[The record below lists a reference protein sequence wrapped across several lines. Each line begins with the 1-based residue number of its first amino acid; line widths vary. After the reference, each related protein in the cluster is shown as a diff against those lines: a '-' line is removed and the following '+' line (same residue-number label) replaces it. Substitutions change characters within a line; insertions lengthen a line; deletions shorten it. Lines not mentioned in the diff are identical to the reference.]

1 MELSLRRKPASVR
14 LSVRLFGDSGS
25 QESQRLPS
33 FGCFGTVVSGMCLDL
48 FLDEFDVQTTATVI
62 DELEAT
68 AGYDDPHGEAAT
80 TILNH
85 QKQFTVHTVED
96 DIPETSRIDQG
107 EGSCVV
113 LSDQRSADFLVTDDL
128 RALPELQQLTDAQVA
143 ISPIVLK
150 ALVNRGVLDPED
162 AIQRLEQLT
171 GTRDWV
177 GAPIYRR
184 AKQLFD
190 EK

>member
-1 MELSLRRKPASVR
+1 MIVADTSALISLTTA
-14 LSVRLFGDSGS
+14 
-25 QESQRLPS
+25 E
-33 FGCFGTVVSGMCLDL
+33 CLDL

-62 DELEAT
+62 DELEET
-68 AGYDDPHGEAAT
+68 AGYDDPHGKAAT

-96 DIPETSRIDQG
+96 NIPETSRIDQG

-113 LSDQRSADFLVTDDL
+113 LTDQRSADFLVTDDL
-128 RALPELQQLTDAQVA
+128 RALPELQQLTDVQVA

-150 ALVNRGVLDPED
+150 ALMNRGVLERED
-162 AIQRLEQLT
+162 AIQRLEQVAE
-171 GTRDWV
+171 TRDWL

-190 EK
+190 DE

>member
-1 MELSLRRKPASVR
+1 MIVADTSALISLTTA
-14 LSVRLFGDSGS
+14 
-25 QESQRLPS
+25 E
-33 FGCFGTVVSGMCLDL
+33 CLDS

-62 DELEAT
+62 DELEET

-80 TILNH
+80 TILDNRDR
-85 QKQFTVHTVED
+85 FTVHTVES

-113 LSDQRSADFLVTDDL
+113 LADQRLADFLVTDDL

-150 ALVNRGVLDPED
+150 ALVNRGVLKREE
-162 AIQRLEQLT
+162 AVRRLDQLAE
-171 GTRDWV
+171 TRDWL

-190 EK
+190 E